1 NPLWNTVVQKR
12 IDPALQGRIYG
23 LQMSLVYAAPPIG
36 QLLVGWGIEAFG
48 LRATFSLVLGLFAL
62 TAATIVSLRSLNDL

>member
-1 NPLWNTVVQKR
+1 
-12 IDPALQGRIYG
+12 
-23 LQMSLVYAAPPIG
+23 MSLVYAAPPIG

-48 LRATFSLVLGLFAL
+48 LRTTFSVVLGLFAL